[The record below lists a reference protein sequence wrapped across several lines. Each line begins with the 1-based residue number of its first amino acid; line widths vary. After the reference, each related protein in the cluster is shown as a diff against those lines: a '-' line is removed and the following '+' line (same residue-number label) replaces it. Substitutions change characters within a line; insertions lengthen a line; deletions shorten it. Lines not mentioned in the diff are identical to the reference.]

1 VREEKLAYETLSEAR
16 AEAGVVPTLAELHGG
31 LCGIMC
37 VGGVAAA
44 DRWLEQQLEEWQQDG
59 ETPIGEALHAV
70 EHETWRML
78 NDDEMT
84 FEPLLP
90 GDEQPLDAQV
100 RALAAWC
107 QGFLSGLG
115 LGGLKLDSGRSDAEE
130 TVKEIARDFA
140 EISRATLGP
149 DDENDLAQAG
159 FALAELKEYVRVS
172 VQLVFEHF
180 GERAGDASGTVH

>member
-1 VREEKLAYETLSEAR
+1 GNAERFIRVVMEEKLAYETLSEAL

-78 NDDEMT
+78 NDGEMT

-100 RALAAWC
+100 RALADRKSVVEGKRE
-107 QGFLSGLG
+107 QSG
-115 LGGLKLDSGRSDAEE
+115 GR
-130 TVKEIARDFA
+130 R
-140 EISRATLGP
+140 
-149 DDENDLAQAG
+149 
-159 FALAELKEYVRVS
+159 RV
-172 VQLVFEHF
+172 
-180 GERAGDASGTVH
+180 

>member
-1 VREEKLAYETLSEAR
+1 VVEEKLAYETLSEAL

-78 NDDEMT
+78 NDGEMT

-107 QGFLSGLG
+107 
-115 LGGLKLDSGRSDAEE
+115 A
-130 TVKEIARDFA
+130 
-140 EISRATLGP
+140 SRANLCRT
-149 DDENDLAQAG
+149 
-159 FALAELKEYVRVS
+159 
-172 VQLVFEHF
+172 
-180 GERAGDASGTVH
+180 